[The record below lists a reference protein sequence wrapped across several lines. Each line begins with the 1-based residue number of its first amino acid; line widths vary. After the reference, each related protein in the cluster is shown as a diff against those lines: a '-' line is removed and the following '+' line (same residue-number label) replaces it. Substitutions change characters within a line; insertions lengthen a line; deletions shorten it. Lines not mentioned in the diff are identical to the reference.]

1 MLVPYGDAPS
11 AFGRLYVPESATKPP
26 VVVLYHGGFW
36 RRSGGDLNLMTPMA
50 EALADAGYAVWNVE
64 YGRTGERFGG
74 WPYTFDH
81 VLESLAA
88 LADLGVDYGLDTSRP
103 IVVGHSAGG
112 HLALW
117 AGAQPVADVAGVIA
131 LAPIVDLELADE
143 NGLGNG
149 AVADLLGG
157 QIAEVPERFAEARIG
172 DLGDVPAVVIVSA
185 LDDSVPA
192 RYSVGVRS
200 DRLVEVRLDSASH
213 LSMIRSGGDTWTHIT
228 FWIEN
233 VLTARE

>member
-11 AFGRLYVPESATKPP
+11 AFGRLYVPKSATKPP
-26 VVVLYHGGFW
+26 VVILYHGGFW

-50 EALADAGYAVWNVE
+50 EALVDAGYAVWNVE

-81 VLESLAA
+81 VLESLAI
-88 LADLGVDYGLDTSRP
+88 LDDFGVTYGVDASRP

-117 AGAQPVADVAGVIA
+117 AGAQPATDVAGVIA

-157 QIAEVPERFAEARIG
+157 HVIDVPERFAASRIG
-172 DLGDVPAVVIVSA
+172 HLGDVPAVVITSA
-185 LDDSVPA
+185 LDDSVSA
-192 RYSVGVRS
+192 EYSAGVPS
-200 DRLVEVRLDSASH
+200 DRLVEVGVDSATH
-213 LSMIRSGGDTWTHIT
+213 LSMIRTDGDTWTLVT
-228 FWIEN
+228 YWIEN
-233 VLTARE
+233 LLTARE